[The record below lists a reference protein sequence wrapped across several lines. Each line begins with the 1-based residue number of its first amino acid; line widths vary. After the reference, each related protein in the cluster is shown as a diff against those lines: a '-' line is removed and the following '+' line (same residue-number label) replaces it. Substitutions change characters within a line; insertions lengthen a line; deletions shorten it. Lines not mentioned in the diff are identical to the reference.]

1 MLCSNN
7 REEAFAF
14 IKEHDIQA
22 EVLVLDGTVSKTA
35 MRSNPG
41 LMLLEQGVIKGKWS
55 FRDYPDA
62 SVIRK

>member
-1 MLCSNN
+1 MD
-7 REEAFAF
+7 
-14 IKEHDIQA
+14 EHGIQA